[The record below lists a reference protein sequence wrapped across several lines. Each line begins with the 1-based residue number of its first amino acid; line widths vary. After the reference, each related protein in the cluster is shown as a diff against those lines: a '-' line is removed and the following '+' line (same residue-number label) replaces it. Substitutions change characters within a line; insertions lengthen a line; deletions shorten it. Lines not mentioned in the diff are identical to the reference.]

1 MPAFV
6 STGVSAAQLR
16 SIQRRRKLVLLVGV
30 MFGFAVAA
38 STASYWTDR
47 SFLRAL
53 IHSAGLL
60 LIVVCIVGRTW
71 CALYIGGLKQ
81 RELIVKGPYSV
92 VRNPLYLFAVLGTAG
107 IGTLSG
113 SIVLGLLFAAF
124 AAAVFVFV
132 VRREEIFL
140 NAAFPATYPAYAAR
154 VPRFWPRFSVWEDA
168 DELAIKPAVVRRT
181 LRDTCW
187 FLLAVPVMACIG
199 VAQANGWFIAL
210 WRLP

>member
-1 MPAFV
+1 MPSFV

-16 SIQRRRKLVLLVGV
+16 GVQRRRKLVLLAGI
-30 MFGFAVAA
+30 MFGFALAA
-38 STASYWTDR
+38 STASYWTAP

-71 CALYIGGLKQ
+71 CALYIGALKQ
-81 RELIVKGPYSV
+81 RALIAKGPYSV
-92 VRNPLYLFAVLGTAG
+92 VRNPLYLFAVLGAAG
-107 IGTLSG
+107 TGALSG

-132 VRREEIFL
+132 VRREEVFL
-140 NAAFPATYPAYAAR
+140 IAAFPATYPVYAAR
-154 VPRFWPRFSVWEDA
+154 VPRFWPRLSAWEDA
-168 DELAIKPAVVRRT
+168 DELAIKPTVVWRT

-187 FLLAVPVMACIG
+187 FLLAVPVMACVE
-199 VAQANGWFIAL
+199 VAQANGWFVAL
-210 WRLP
+210 WHLP